1 MTHRRVALVI
11 VLFVFTGALW
21 AQERQSRRS
30 PLRGLKGALRA
41 AGAPQLTSEQE
52 EQLRALLAESRHGR
66 EDRGR
71 EGMGDA
77 RQAYMEAIL
86 NSDSA
91 AAQLQAEIIA
101 EQFAAATV
109 SRLDKETS
117 LKIQFLNLLTQDQVD
132 AVLERSGTSGLYRL
146 LGTSGRGKGRQRRR

>member
-1 MTHRRVALVI
+1 
-11 VLFVFTGALW
+11 
-21 AQERQSRRS
+21 
-30 PLRGLKGALRA
+30 
-41 AGAPQLTSEQE
+41 
-52 EQLRALLAESRHGR
+52 
-66 EDRGR
+66 
-71 EGMGDA
+71 MGDA

-91 AAQLQAEIIA
+91 AAQLQADIIA
-101 EQFAAATV
+101 DQVAAATV

-146 LGTSGRGKGRQRRR
+146 LGTSDRGRGQQRGR

>member
-1 MTHRRVALVI
+1 MAHRRLVLVI
-11 VLFVFTGALW
+11 VLFLFTGALW

-41 AGAPQLTSEQE
+41 AGAPELTSEQE
-52 EQLRALLAESRHGR
+52 EQLRALLAESRQSR
-66 EDRGR
+66 EPGGR

-86 NSDSA
+86 NSYSA
-91 AAQLQAEIIA
+91 AAQLQADIIA
-101 EQFAAATV
+101 DQVAAATV

-146 LGTSGRGKGRQRRR
+146 LGTSDRGRGQQRGR